1 MSVRV
6 HHRFT
11 VEDYYRMAEVG
22 VIARGA
28 RVELLDGQL
37 VDMMPIG
44 PFHSGVVDRLVELF
58 SEQNQQR
65 WSVRAQNPLRLDK
78 HSEPQPDVMLLKR
91 RADSYTR
98 NHPVPDDVFLII
110 EVADSSLDLDQCEKL
125 PVYGK
130 AGIPEV
136 WIVNL
141 PERHIEV
148 YREPHFA
155 GYAKADII
163 REGENASPSAFPDVQ
178 VSVAALLA

>member
-1 MSVRV
+1 
-6 HHRFT
+6 
-11 VEDYYRMAEVG
+11 MAEVG

-44 PFHSGVVDRLVELF
+44 PFHSGVVDRLIELF
-58 SEQNQQR
+58 SQSHQQR
-65 WSVRAQNPLRLDK
+65 WSVRAQNPVRLDK
-78 HSEPQPDVMLLKR
+78 HNEPQPDIMLLKR

-98 NHPVPDDVFLII
+98 SHPGPDDIFLLI
-110 EVADSSLDLDQCEKL
+110 EVADSSLDYDQSDKL
-125 PVYGK
+125 PAYGK

-141 PERHIEV
+141 PARHVEI

-155 GYAKADII
+155 GYGSTVII
-163 REGENASPSAFPDVQ
+163 REDEVACPAAFPDVQ
-178 VSVAALLA
+178 VSVSALLA